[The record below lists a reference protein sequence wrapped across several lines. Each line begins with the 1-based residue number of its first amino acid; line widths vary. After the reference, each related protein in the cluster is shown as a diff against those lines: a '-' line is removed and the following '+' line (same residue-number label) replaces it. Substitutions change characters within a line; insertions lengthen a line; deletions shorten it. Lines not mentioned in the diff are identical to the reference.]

1 MELTTNNNG
10 EKKME
15 TIKKFKNRKLYSKT
29 KKSYVTLN
37 YLVDKLRNKES
48 FQVVEHGTNLD
59 ITNKTLKQVL
69 VTLDLTNDTLER
81 IILGD

>member
-1 MELTTNNNG
+1 
-10 EKKME
+10 ME

-29 KKSYVTLN
+29 TKSYVTLT

-59 ITNKTLKQVL
+59 ITNKTLKQAL
-69 VTLDLTNDTLER
+69 VTVDLTDDVLKR
-81 IILGD
+81 VILGE

>member
-1 MELTTNNNG
+1 
-10 EKKME
+10 ME

-29 KKSYVTLN
+29 TKGYVTLN

-59 ITNKTLKQVL
+59 ITNKTLKQAL
-69 VTLDLTNDTLER
+69 VTVDLTDDVVR
-81 IILGD
+81 RVILGE

>member
-1 MELTTNNNG
+1 
-10 EKKME
+10 ME

-29 KKSYVTLN
+29 TKGYVTLN

-59 ITNKTLKQVL
+59 ITSKTLKQAL
-69 VTLDLTNDTLER
+69 VTVDLTDDVVKR
-81 IILGD
+81 VILGE

>member
-1 MELTTNNNG
+1 VNQNG
-10 EKKME
+10 VKTME

-29 KKSYVTLN
+29 TKSYVTLN

-59 ITNKTLKQVL
+59 ITSKTLRQALITVE
-69 VTLDLTNDTLER
+69 LTDDVIR
-81 IILGD
+81 KVILGE

>member
-1 MELTTNNNG
+1 
-10 EKKME
+10 ME

-29 KKSYVTLN
+29 TKSYVTLN

-59 ITNKTLKQVL
+59 ITSKTLRQALITVE
-69 VTLDLTNDTLER
+69 LTDDVIR
-81 IILGD
+81 KVILGE

>member
-1 MELTTNNNG
+1 
-10 EKKME
+10 ME

-29 KKSYVTLN
+29 TKSYVTLN

-59 ITNKTLKQVL
+59 ITSKTLKQAL
-69 VTLDLTNDTLER
+69 VTVDLADEVVKR
-81 IILGD
+81 VILGE

>member
-1 MELTTNNNG
+1 
-10 EKKME
+10 ME

-29 KKSYVTLN
+29 TKSYVTLT

-59 ITNKTLKQVL
+59 ITNKTLRQA
-69 VTLDLTNDTLER
+69 LTTVELNDATVR
-81 IILGD
+81 KVILGE

>member
-1 MELTTNNNG
+1 VNQNG
-10 EKKME
+10 VKTME

-29 KKSYVTLN
+29 TKSYVTLN

-59 ITNKTLKQVL
+59 ITSKTLKQALISVE
-69 VTLDLTNDTLER
+69 LTDDVVR
-81 IILGD
+81 KVILGE

>member
-1 MELTTNNNG
+1 
-10 EKKME
+10 ME

-37 YLVDKLRNKES
+37 YIVDKLRNKES

-59 ITNKTLKQVL
+59 ITSKTLKQAL
-69 VTLDLTNDTLER
+69 VTVNLSDDVVR
-81 IILGD
+81 RVILGE

>member
-1 MELTTNNNG
+1 
-10 EKKME
+10 ME

-29 KKSYVTLN
+29 TKSYVTLN

-59 ITNKTLKQVL
+59 ITSKTLKQAL
-69 VTLDLTNDTLER
+69 VTVDLNDDVVR
-81 IILGD
+81 RVILGE